1 MRGRSP
7 SPARRVLL
15 QPAIGAARAQRG
27 AALLLAMLILTLVA
41 TLAAGMVWQ
50 QERSLRVEAAER
62 ARAQSLWILSGA
74 LDWAR
79 LILREDLRSAR
90 NQGQPPVDSLDEPWA
105 TPLAEARL
113 STFLAADRDN
123 NVDSGP
129 EAFISGAIVDA
140 QARWNLRRLVDASG
154 NIVLT
159 EYAVLEALCNRAN
172 LPGGTA
178 AQLAE
183 GLRQAWGP
191 PTAAAA
197 AGQPS
202 PAMPLPGFADV
213 PLAPERLV
221 DLSWLGVAPEAL
233 QRLAPWMDILPV
245 PTPVNLNTAPR
256 EVLAAAVDGLDLG
269 GAERLVQ
276 ARQRK
281 PFASI
286 EEAKAL
292 LGETQMNDAT
302 RVSVSSAWF
311 EVTGRLRLEDRAVEE
326 RSLLERRPN
335 EVVVVRRERLNLV
348 LGRPS

>member
-1 MRGRSP
+1 
-7 SPARRVLL
+7 
-15 QPAIGAARAQRG
+15 
-27 AALLLAMLILTLVA
+27 MLILTLVA
-41 TLAAGMVWQ
+41 TLAGTMAWQ
-50 QERSLRVEAAER
+50 QDRSLRVEAAER

-90 NQGQPPVDSLDEPWA
+90 NQGLAPVDSLDEPWA

-129 EAFISGAIVDA
+129 EAFISGSIVDA

-154 NIVLT
+154 KIVPA
-159 EYAVLEALCNRAN
+159 EYAALESLCNQAN
-172 LPGGTA
+172 LPSGVA
-178 AQLAE
+178 SQLAE
-183 GLRQAWGP
+183 GLRNAWSPQAVPGTP
-191 PTAAAA
+191 EY
-197 AGQPS
+197 
-202 PAMPLPGFADV
+202 LPGVDV
-213 PLAPERLV
+213 PLAPQRLA
-221 DLSWLGVAPEAL
+221 DLAWLGLEPEWL

-256 EVLAAAVDGLDLG
+256 EVLAAAIDGMDLG
-269 GAERLVQ
+269 SAERLVQ

-281 PFASI
+281 PFANV

-292 LGETQMNDAT
+292 LSSQQMQDPS

-311 EVTGRLRLEDRAVEE
+311 EVTGRLRLDDRAVEE
-326 RSLLERRPN
+326 RSLLERRAN
-335 EVVVVRRERLNLV
+335 EVLVVRRERLSLM
-348 LGRPS
+348 LEQRP